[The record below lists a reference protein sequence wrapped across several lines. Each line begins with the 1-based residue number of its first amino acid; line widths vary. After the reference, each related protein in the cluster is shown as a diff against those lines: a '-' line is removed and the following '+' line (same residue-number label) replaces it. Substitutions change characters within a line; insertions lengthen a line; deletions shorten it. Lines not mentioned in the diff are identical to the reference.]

1 MLLFQIAEEKI
12 MNTLKQPLTP
22 SSRFACIALVFV
34 LVGQFVLPHPW
45 SDVSVALAM
54 AFLLRAVM
62 LLFPGDTEQAGKNSS
77 TGR

>member
-1 MLLFQIAEEKI
+1 

-22 SSRFACIALVFV
+22 SSRFVCIALVFV
-34 LVGQFVLPHPW
+34 LVGQFALPHPW

-62 LLFPGDTEQAGKNSS
+62 LLFPGDTEQDGKNSS